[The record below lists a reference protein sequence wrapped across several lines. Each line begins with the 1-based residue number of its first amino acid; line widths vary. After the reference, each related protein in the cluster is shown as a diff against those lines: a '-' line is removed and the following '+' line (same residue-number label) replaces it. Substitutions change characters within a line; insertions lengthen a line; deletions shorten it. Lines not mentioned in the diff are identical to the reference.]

1 MFMNLNYNL
10 YILLILSMQKIAH
23 LFFFDII
30 IIFWTYSN
38 IFIFKNNVSLFFMN
52 SDKNDLFN
60 PTLKK

>member
-1 MFMNLNYNL
+1 MLMNLNFNL
-10 YILLILSMQKIAH
+10 YILLILSMQKIAYS
-23 LFFFDII
+23 FFFDII